1 MKQKFRNELN
11 SIAGNYE
18 GPELT
23 RVKATLLT
31 ETMFGALDY
40 TDKPVAPQKMRRDVV
55 SVHEIILVPTDGH
68 QARIDKDLE
77 KQGFRIDS
85 ISQNADISEQYAT
98 VYYNLMERHVN
109 WSNTLDQLQEYGPL
123 ECAFIPVYLDIN
135 GARVLVYSQTS
146 AAHNAEEIAKLRDD
160 FLKNEMPKF
169 FKAHQMKV
177 EAVNEIYKRKEK

>member
-1 MKQKFRNELN
+1 MKQQFRKDIR
-11 SIAGNYE
+11 SVAVSYE
-18 GPELT
+18 GSEET
-23 RVKATLLT
+23 RVRAVLLAD
-31 ETMFGALDY
+31 TMFGADSY
-40 TDKPVAPQKMRRDVV
+40 SGKPPAPRKMRREVFAI
-55 SVHEIILVPTDGH
+55 HEIILVPTSAQ
-68 QARIDKDLE
+68 QAKIDKDLE
-77 KQGFRIDS
+77 KENFRIDS
-85 ISQNADISEQYAT
+85 ISQHRDLPEQYAT

-146 AAHNAEEIAKLRDD
+146 AAHNAEQIAKLRDD